1 MLDLLK
7 FCDNSLNTALPPDPI
22 ATKVIVYVVA
32 ALFVTVPFG
41 LGMEPAHTS
50 TMCDQHV
57 ASLNRL
63 VLSDVARFARI
74 HPIVATLRTENNG
87 QGVGFKV
94 FGKVLDK
101 KSLRALAIG
110 VYSFLATVVP
120 VLHAAL
126 DTEHFLDAP
135 ISSNV
140 TACSGL
146 SAVQAAQLEAFR
158 MMENS
163 SCVWNLTI
171 GPAGVIV
178 N

>member
-1 MLDLLK
+1 M
-7 FCDNSLNTALPPDPI
+7 
-22 ATKVIVYVVA
+22 A
-32 ALFVTVPFG
+32 AVFVTVPFG

-63 VLSDVARFARI
+63 VLSDVSRFARV
-74 HPIVATLRTENNG
+74 HPLVATLKTENNG

-101 KSLRALAIG
+101 TSLRALAIG

-135 ISSNV
+135 ISANV
-140 TACSGL
+140 TACGGL

-163 SCVWNLTI
+163 TGCVWNLTI